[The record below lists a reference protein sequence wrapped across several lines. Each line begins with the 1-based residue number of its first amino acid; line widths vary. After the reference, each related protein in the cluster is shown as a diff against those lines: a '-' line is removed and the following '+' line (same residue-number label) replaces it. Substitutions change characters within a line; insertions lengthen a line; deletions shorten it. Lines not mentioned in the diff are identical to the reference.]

1 MRHYFS
7 ARPKTAHPGG
17 MLPAAAMGLLIA
29 LAGLAERLATRL
41 SGAVAAAV
49 DLPAVTAAAHDHLEV
64 TPRAQEQTASPWP
77 SLPVV
82 ADSA

>member
-7 ARPKTAHPGG
+7 ARPKPTHPSG
-17 MLPAAAMGLLIA
+17 MLPPAAMGLLIA
-29 LAGLAERLATRL
+29 FARILERLATRL
-41 SGAVAAAV
+41 SGAIAATV
-49 DLPAVTAAAHDHLEV
+49 DLPAVTAAAHDHLAV

-77 SLPVV
+77 GLPIV